1 MAHYALLNQDN
12 VVVNVIVGRDET
24 EVVDGVSD
32 WEQHYSEQ
40 TNCKV
45 KRTSINTVNGVHI
58 NGGTPFRGNMA
69 MIGGVYNEELDIFE
83 PLLLDNQLTLP
94 DEFVD

>member
-12 VVVNVIVGRDET
+12 VVLNVIVGRDEN
-24 EVVDGVSD
+24 EVVGGVSD

-40 TNCKV
+40 THCKV
-45 KRTSINTVNGVHI
+45 KRTSINTVNGVHV
-58 NGGTPFRGNMA
+58 NGGIPFRKNMA
-69 MIGGVYNEELDIFE
+69 MIGGTYNEELDVFE
-83 PLLLDNQLTLP
+83 PLLLDTQLPVP

>member
-1 MAHYALLNQDN
+1 L
-12 VVVNVIVGRDET
+12 
-24 EVVDGVSD
+24 
-32 WEQHYSEQ
+32 
-40 TNCKV
+40 
-45 KRTSINTVNGVHI
+45 NGVHI